1 MDAIVTAGG
10 IPKPDEPLYP
20 YTQGQSKA
28 LLDVAGK
35 PMIQWVLDALG
46 DAETV
51 ERVILIGLP
60 PESLVKS
67 SKPLTFMKNQGSMME
82 NIRAGVV
89 KLLEVNPKAH
99 HVLIVS
105 SDIPAITA
113 DMVDWVVNTTMQYDE
128 DAYYNVI
135 SKEIMEARFPGSK
148 RTYTRLK
155 DISICGGDMNVMRTM
170 TVTANDE
177 LWRRL
182 IASRKN
188 VLKQA
193 ALIGYGT
200 LFLILLRRLTLQ
212 DVVKRVTKRLQLTGR
227 AIICPYAEVGMDID
241 KPHQLEL
248 LRADL
253 AKRV

>member
-1 MDAIVTAGG
+1 
-10 IPKPDEPLYP
+10 
-20 YTQGQSKA
+20 
-28 LLDVAGK
+28 
-35 PMIQWVLDALG
+35 
-46 DAETV
+46 
-51 ERVILIGLP
+51 
-60 PESLVKS
+60 
-67 SKPLTFMKNQGSMME
+67 
-82 NIRAGVV
+82 
-89 KLLEVNPKAH
+89 
-99 HVLIVS
+99 
-105 SDIPAITA
+105 
-113 DMVDWVVNTTMQYDE
+113 
-128 DAYYNVI
+128 
-135 SKEIMEARFPGSK
+135 MEARFPGSK